1 MRDLTTRRWVVSEL
15 WLTSYKTWDVSDTL
29 SSVDDIQFISAMY
42 CQSYGCFILDH
53 GHPIS
58 FSCISV
64 LIYASVTSSY
74 DHHVLV
80 PVIFSCLLCTR
91 HVLALIMYSYPS
103 CTCAHHLYSYHHLY
117 SCPPCTRA
125 HHVLVFIMY
134 SYSSRTR
141 THHVLVG
148 PAGGGAASSSAVD
161 LQQLVVRRR
170 RRR

>member
-64 LIYASVTSSY
+64 LIYASVIDMTMFSYSSCTRTCHLLVLTVY
-74 DHHVLV
+74 SYSTCTGTHHVLV
-80 PVIFSCLLCTR
+80 PI
-91 HVLALIMYSYPS
+91 
-103 CTCAHHLYSYHHLY
+103 TC
-117 SCPPCTRA
+117 
-125 HHVLVFIMY
+125 
-134 SYSSRTR
+134 TR
-141 THHVLVG
+141 THHVLVPTMYSCPSHVLVLITYSYPSCTRVG
-148 PAGGGAASSSAVD
+148 PAAGGGAASSSAVD
-161 LQQLVVRRR
+161 LQQFVVRRR
-170 RRR
+170 RRHR